1 MAVWWG
7 DSLSLLQQLIGQS
20 KGVRPR
26 PRRFFVRGRVE
37 GDLPGVDVDG
47 RSGSFRRGAGEVTFS
62 KDLPM
67 RVFVVVSRRILEK
80 RIAEIMAI
88 LASCLQDGTGDAR
101 SKKGV
106 AVFALAV
113 RLFFGGNLVIKSQVE
128 LSRGLTLRLCITDLG
143 NFEDGI
149 KVGVLMGLYDALPI
163 RSPIPGG
170 LKSPLVA
177 SALGGVGILGSQVAS
192 PSHVSEEAVRLLLIQ
207 HAGVILPRE
216 SFPAGSAFC
225 VQLRQWKAAKSAQGV
240 ALMTA
245 DDKSLVRI
253 RRRVLKITVV
263 SPAPQVLHDACIILQ
278 IRGAPHPGG
287 LLLDDLELIML
298 LH

>member
-1 MAVWWG
+1 VEIP
-7 DSLSLLQQLIGQS
+7 DIGQRVS
-20 KGVRPR
+20 EVVDIANVQVVDEETA
-26 PRRFFVRGRVE
+26 RRTVSANTPKDAITVQTLYTELDKRANTEIVVYGTV
-37 GDLPGVDVDG
+37 VKATSAV
-47 RSGSFRRGAGEVTFS
+47 GAIWVH
-62 KDLPM
+62 
-67 RVFVVVSRRILEK
+67 V
-80 RIAEIMAI
+80 
-88 LASCLQDGTGDAR
+88 QDGTGDPR
-101 SKKGV
+101 SKNGV

-113 RLFFGGNLVIKSQVE
+113 RLFLGGNLVIKSQVE